1 MINLIKLN
9 LLTAYIQ
16 TTKAATNNS
25 DWMHNLP
32 FTYKSRVMMNNIFN

>member
-16 TTKAATNNS
+16 TTKAATNNRLDAQPS
-25 DWMHNLP
+25 VH
-32 FTYKSRVMMNNIFN
+32 I